1 MAENVGCDMHQ
12 RSARR
17 VEAMTACRIAVQLA
31 IPSGWLV
38 IAALQLYPGAENTR
52 EFLLVIFQ

>member
-31 IPSGWLV
+31 WWSHQDGLQSLLCGFMLV
-38 IAALQLYPGAENTR
+38 QKTHVN
-52 EFLLVIFQ
+52 FC